1 MASIRKYRDKWR
13 AEVQRHGIRASHVA
27 DTKREA
33 QTWALAK
40 EAELDRLKGSGGKTL
55 GDAVAGYVKTVSQTK
70 SKPEWEEKRFQAFM
84 DYIGEKV
91 PLSSI
96 TSADIGRW
104 RDFRLQTVT
113 GATVQREA
121 NLLRNLFTVAMDE
134 WRWIDSHP
142 FRGVRMPEQIEARR
156 QVWGWRQIKRVLR
169 SGREKKMG
177 EVVKAFH
184 IALHTGMRLAE
195 VLTGTYDQKRRV
207 YVLERTK
214 TGGYV
219 EVPIPRRAL
228 KLFPVTFTVGPNEAS
243 VLFTKLRRQLLLND
257 LTFHDTRATA
267 LTLLARRVDV
277 MTLARISRHK
287 DLSMLLN
294 VYYRETAEQI
304 SARL

>member
-1 MASIRKYRDKWR
+1 MASIRKFRDKWR

-27 DTKREA
+27 ETKREA
-33 QTWALAK
+33 QAWALAK
-40 EAELDRLKGSGGKTL
+40 EAELDKLKGSGGKTL
-55 GDAVAGYVKTVSQTK
+55 GDAVADYVRTVSVTK
-70 SKPEWEEKRFQAFM
+70 SKPLWEEKRFDAFM
-84 DYIGEKV
+84 AHFGERT
-91 PLSSI
+91 PIANI

-104 RDFRLQTVT
+104 RDARLKVVT

-121 NLLRNLFTVAMDE
+121 NLIRNLFTVAMDE

-169 SGREKKMG
+169 SDRDKKMG

-195 VLTGTYDQKRRV
+195 VLTGTYDVKRRV

-219 EVPIPRRAL
+219 EVPLPRRAL
-228 KLFPVTFTVGPNEAS
+228 KLLPATFTVGPNEAS
-243 VLFTKLRRQLLLND
+243 VLFTRLRRQLLLND